1 MNNVEL
7 YMEFKEECVA
17 GLLVDKNE
25 FSRRL
30 KKLKK
35 GTVIECV
42 DGKYQ
47 IYYPIDDVKKHEQD
61 SSESLS
67 LRIDSAARIRFE
79 GGLVEYEELLKEINK
94 TRAGNCDFKVF
105 GKLREEDV
113 DADFFIADVYYMM
126 Q

>member
-1 MNNVEL
+1 MNNAEL

-17 GLLVDKNE
+17 GLLVDRNE

-35 GTVIECV
+35 GTVIEYV

-47 IYYPIDDVKKHEQD
+47 IYYPIDDVDKHEQD
-61 SSESLS
+61 SSELLS
-67 LRIDSAARIRFE
+67 IRIDSAARIRFE
-79 GGLVEYEELLKEINK
+79 GGLAEYEELLKEIDK
-94 TRAGNCDFKVF
+94 TRVGNCDFKVF
-105 GKLREEDV
+105 GKLCEEDV
-113 DADFFIADVYYMM
+113 DTDFFIADVYYMM